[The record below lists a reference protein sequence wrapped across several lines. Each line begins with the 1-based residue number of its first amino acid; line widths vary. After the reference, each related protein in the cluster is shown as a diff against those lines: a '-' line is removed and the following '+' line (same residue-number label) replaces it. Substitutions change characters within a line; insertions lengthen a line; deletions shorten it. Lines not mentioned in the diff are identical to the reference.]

1 MAVNLAAKYSSK
13 VDERFKLMS
22 LTESA
27 VNKDYDWVGVQT
39 VKVYSFPTVAM
50 NDYARTGTNRYGV
63 PTELQDTVQEMTLTK
78 DRSFSFTVD
87 KGNELQSAGAR
98 NANKALSRQ
107 IDEVV
112 LPEIDI
118 YRLSVMATAATTA
131 GGTATAAITASNAYS
146 SLLDATEYF
155 GDNKVPQGGRIAFV
169 KPSYY
174 NFLKL
179 DNSFIKAS
187 EIAQNMLIRGQV
199 GEVDGIRIVMVPTSY
214 LPANTEFIA
223 AHRSVITAPEQLR
236 ELKIHTNP
244 PGINGQLVE
253 GRVIYDAFAQ
263 SQKTKGLYVHKNL

>member
-1 MAVNLAAKYSSK
+1 MAVNLAAKFASK

-22 LTESA
+22 LTNAA
-27 VNKDYDWVGVQT
+27 VNKDYDWVGVQSI
-39 VKVYSFPTVAM
+39 KIYSFPTVAM
-50 NDYARTGTNRYGV
+50 ADYARTGTNRYGT
-63 PTELQDTVQEMTLTK
+63 PTELQDTVQEMILAK
-78 DRSFSFTVD
+78 DRSFTFTVD
-87 KGNELQSAGAR
+87 KGNEIQSSGAR

-107 IDEVV
+107 LDEVV
-112 LPEIDI
+112 MPEIDI
-118 YRLSVMATAATTA
+118 YRLGVMATQATTA
-131 GGTATAAITASNAYS
+131 GGTATVAITASNAYS
-146 SLLDATEYF
+146 SMLEATEYF

-187 EIAQNMLIRGQV
+187 EMAQGMLIRGQV
-199 GEVDGIRIVMVPTSY
+199 GEVDGIKIVMVPTSY
-214 LPANTEFIA
+214 LPANTEFIV
-223 AHRSVITAPEQLR
+223 AHKSVITAPEQLR
-236 ELKIHTNP
+236 ELKIHSNP